1 MRSRA
6 FRLPGQDPGFSISG
20 CIISAKIE
28 EVFVGDIAMVV
39 IAVAL
44 VWIVWELTR
53 IADFVHGFVAND
65 KIKGD

>member
-1 MRSRA
+1 M
-6 FRLPGQDPGFSISG
+6 
-20 CIISAKIE
+20 
-28 EVFVGDIAMVV
+28 GDIAMVV

-44 VWIVWELTR
+44 VWIAWELTR